1 MQEKI
6 KEEQTPLNSNQV
18 TQENKPTEE
27 EAKIIQQNKINYYSA
42 FFFLLSSMV
51 GIGYL
56 TLSANF
62 KEVGLILGLILIFVT
77 GIGSLFGSFMLG
89 KVYYLYKTENY
100 PDLVFKV
107 LGKTHYIIILS
118 DLLFYIIFSTTMY
131 IYFSTELVFVVF
143 NKYNWNWGI
152 SKTWVKLMM
161 AAFGFILA
169 LFSLQK
175 ARWISY
181 LGNFFSFFGA
191 FVLIIQMNSYYT
203 EKERKIIYFNFGWA
217 VFPAIGACFFAFT
230 NHFSVVTVIKI
241 LNNQSNHA
249 HLSAINRS
257 QYFAL
262 ILYTTVA
269 FAGYISLGEDTPTFV
284 LLREPLKDSNDIAM
298 TIAQLGLVISL
309 LVALCVRITSAKDTF
324 MALFN
329 NKQNSEDNNQSS
341 EPIEEELVGGQ
352 GKGFKRNWLN
362 GRVVEIGVSFLIAC
376 VAYFCSLFLQ
386 ERVISVISL
395 LTSILC
401 PYFIIIAPS
410 LMSLKLAERLGLG
423 KKWRILIWTFMI
435 GFCGILAFSV
445 GVNLYDFIND
455 ADVIG

>member
-1 MQEKI
+1 MKKTTGEEKTPLS
-6 KEEQTPLNSNQV
+6 EQTKNHNNEISNDKNNLKQKKV
-18 TQENKPTEE
+18 
-27 EAKIIQQNKINYYSA
+27 NYYSA

-62 KEVGLILGLILIFVT
+62 KAVGLILGLILIFIT

-89 KVYYLYKTENY
+89 KVYYLFKTENY
-100 PDLVFKV
+100 PDLVYKV
-107 LGKTHYIIILS
+107 LGKTHYIIILC

-131 IYFSTELVFVVF
+131 IYFSTELIFVVF
-143 NKYNWNWGI
+143 NKYKWDWGM
-152 SKTWVKLMM
+152 SKVWVKLII
-161 AAFGFILA
+161 ACCGFILA

-175 ARWISY
+175 VRWASY

-191 FVLIIQMNSYYT
+191 AVLIIQMNSFYN
-203 EKERKIIYFNFGWA
+203 EKERNITYFNFNWSI
-217 VFPAIGACFFAFT
+217 FPAIGACFFAFT

-241 LNNQSNHA
+241 LNDQSNYA

-269 FAGYISLGEDTPTFV
+269 FAGYISFGEDTPTFV
-284 LLREPLKDSNDIAM
+284 LLRDPLEGSNDIAM
-298 TIAQLGLVISL
+298 TIAQLGLVLSL

-324 MALFN
+324 LALLT
-329 NKQNSEDNNQSS
+329 NKKDNN
-341 EPIEEELVGGQ
+341 EEETEENNYERLNENNDEINDE
-352 GKGFKRNWLN
+352 KSTRN
-362 GRVVEIGVSFLIAC
+362 RMIEIGVSFTVALIA
-376 VAYFCSLFLQ
+376 YISSLFL
-386 ERVISVISL
+386 EKKVISVISL

-410 LMSLKLAERLGLG
+410 LMTLKMADRLKLSTAWIRFV
-423 KKWRILIWTFMI
+423 WTFMI
-435 GFCGILAFSV
+435 IFCIILSFSV
-445 GVNLYDFIND
+445 AVNLYDFIND